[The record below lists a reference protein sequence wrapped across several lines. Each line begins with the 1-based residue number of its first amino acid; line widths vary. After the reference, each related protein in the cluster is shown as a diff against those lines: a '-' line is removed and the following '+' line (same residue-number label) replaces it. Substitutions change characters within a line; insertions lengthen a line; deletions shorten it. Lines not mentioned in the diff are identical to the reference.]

1 MYLRLKKLKNPM
13 KKKKLFWN
21 KKSQLVFAE
30 SVMITCGCMLLGVP
44 LIGSGFGSGDS
55 YYEVTLAGKTV
66 GSVKNPSVVE
76 NAYLQARAR
85 ISRET
90 DGLVLADVEYEL
102 DKVPKI
108 FGSTMDSDTLTDA
121 FYNELTQIVAK
132 AKKKAYLM
140 KINEFTVTLGSYQD
154 VMDVLYATKDR
165 YDTDNEFQIN
175 IVSDAARELNVYTV
189 EVSKQ
194 NTAEETAAEVAKLGG
209 IAGIGDACAGI
220 GEYDVSQAVESV
232 ITKTVTEE
240 DVAEENAADNGEMQ
254 AEGDGLRSVDFA
266 EKVEIAEAYVSADEI
281 TPASEAIDLVTKDTA
296 KNEVYE
302 VKAGD
307 TLSVIANSNGLRVA
321 EVLAL
326 NEGMSENTVLH
337 EGDEVIITVPEPE
350 LSVETVEEATYQEE
364 YYADVQYIDNDEWYT
379 TKSEVRQEEQP
390 GYHEVT
396 ALITKKNDV
405 EENRD
410 VISETVLQDPVPKI
424 VERGTQ
430 TPPTYI
436 KPISGGR
443 FTSGFKKR
451 WGRMHKGVDWA
462 CPIGTAVMASC
473 GGTVVQAGW
482 SSGYGNCITIRHP
495 DGKQTRYGHLS
506 KILVSSGQKV
516 TQGQKIALSG
526 NTGRS
531 TGPHVHFEII
541 INGSQVNPLPYLN

>member
-1 MYLRLKKLKNPM
+1 
-13 KKKKLFWN
+13 
-21 KKSQLVFAE
+21 
-30 SVMITCGCMLLGVP
+30 MITCGCMLLGVP

-240 DVAEENAADNGEMQ
+240 DVAEENAADNGEKQ

-350 LSVETVEEATYQEE
+350 LSVETVEESTYQEE

-396 ALITKKNDV
+396 ALITKKNGV

>member
-396 ALITKKNDV
+396 ALITKKNGA

>member
-1 MYLRLKKLKNPM
+1 MR
-13 KKKKLFWN
+13 KKKLFFN

-30 SVMITCGCMLLGVP
+30 SMMITCGCMFLGIP
-44 LIGSGFGSGDS
+44 LIGSGFGSGDN

-165 YDTDNEFQIN
+165 YDADNAFQIN
-175 IVSDAARELNVYTV
+175 IVSDASRELNVYTV

-240 DVAEENAADNGEMQ
+240 DVDAETQTEESTAE
-254 AEGDGLRSVDFA
+254 AEGDGLRALDFSD
-266 EKVEIAEAYVSADEI
+266 KVEIAEAYVSADEI
-281 TPASEAIDLVTKDTA
+281 TSASDAIELVTKDTA
-296 KNEVYE
+296 KNEIYE
-302 VKAGD
+302 VQAGD
-307 TLSVIANSNGLRVA
+307 TLSVIANSNGLRVS
-321 EVLAL
+321 ELLAL
-326 NEGMSENTVLH
+326 NEDMTENTVLH
-337 EGDEVIITVPEPE
+337 EGDEIVITVPEPE
-350 LSVETVEEATYQEE
+350 LSVETVEESTYQEE
-364 YYADVQYIDNDEWYT
+364 YYAEIQYIDNDEWYT
-379 TKSEVRQEEQP
+379 TKTEVRQEEQA

-396 ALITKKNDV
+396 ALITKKNGT
-405 EENRD
+405 EESRE
-410 VISETVLQDPVPKI
+410 IIAETVLQEPVAKI
-424 VERGTQ
+424 IERGTQ

-506 KILVSSGQKV
+506 KILVSSGQTV

-541 INGSQVNPLPYLN
+541 INGSQVNPLPYLE